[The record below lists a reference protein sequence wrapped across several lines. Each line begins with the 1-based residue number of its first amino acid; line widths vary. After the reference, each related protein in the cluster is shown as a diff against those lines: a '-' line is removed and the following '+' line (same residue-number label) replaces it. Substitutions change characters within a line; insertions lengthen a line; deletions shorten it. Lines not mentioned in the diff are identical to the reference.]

1 MASAEAAGQQP
12 HPVPATGGQPART
25 TVREAV
31 RELDRERVDHRFKG
45 LPPDA
50 AGAGLTV
57 GELATQH
64 RDLHTGGFTTPV
76 LTLDGEALDHN
87 LAALAAFCDR
97 HGLEFAPHGK
107 TCMAP
112 RLFERQLEL
121 GAWGITVAMPHQA
134 RVCRAFGIRR
144 IFLANELVDA
154 PALHW
159 VAAELAAD
167 PEFEFVAYVD
177 SVRGVALM
185 DAALAGRTTRPVDV
199 VVELGAGAE
208 GRTGVRTAAE
218 CLEVARAVA
227 AAPTLRLAGV
237 AGYEATMPGADADS
251 VREWL
256 RRLVALAADFDAAGL
271 FKGTGLERIVVSAGG
286 SEWFDA
292 VAEVFAGIPEL
303 SLPVQRLLRSGAYV
317 SHDHGWYSGLTP
329 FNRHPEE
336 GGLLPAFR
344 LWTQVVSRPT
354 PGQAFVNA
362 GKRDIAYDL
371 GLPEVLA
378 VRGADGTE
386 RPGTGITVVK
396 LSDQHAWLE
405 TAPGAALEVG
415 DRVALGMAHPCTI
428 FEKWPLIPVTGPDG
442 TVTELVRTFF

>member
-12 HPVPATGGQPART
+12 HPDPATGGKPART

-50 AGAGLTV
+50 ADAGLTV
-57 GELATQH
+57 GELAAQH

-112 RLFERQLEL
+112 RLFERQLEQ

-185 DAALAGRTTRPVDV
+185 DAALAGR
-199 VVELGAGAE
+199 
-208 GRTGVRTAAE
+208 
-218 CLEVARAVA
+218 
-227 AAPTLRLAGV
+227 
-237 AGYEATMPGADADS
+237 
-251 VREWL
+251 
-256 RRLVALAADFDAAGL
+256 
-271 FKGTGLERIVVSAGG
+271 
-286 SEWFDA
+286 
-292 VAEVFAGIPEL
+292 
-303 SLPVQRLLRSGAYV
+303 
-317 SHDHGWYSGLTP
+317 
-329 FNRHPEE
+329 
-336 GGLLPAFR
+336 
-344 LWTQVVSRPT
+344 
-354 PGQAFVNA
+354 
-362 GKRDIAYDL
+362 
-371 GLPEVLA
+371 
-378 VRGADGTE
+378 
-386 RPGTGITVVK
+386 
-396 LSDQHAWLE
+396 
-405 TAPGAALEVG
+405 
-415 DRVALGMAHPCTI
+415 
-428 FEKWPLIPVTGPDG
+428 
-442 TVTELVRTFF
+442 